1 MIGRQDPTVRFILNS
16 DIRAFRTIAAAS
28 PFIPENENQTFVH
41 LPVFG
46 DFVQADARF
55 MARGI
60 AALGEFDIMLS
71 NSPRGSVMTS
81 QIIVRNVPPRIKD
94 WLAEGR
100 GDGFSQ
106 NERILAA
113 LDAAFRRRRQSPH
126 PSLFPE
132 TDWAPAEQAHVEQES
147 PLFKFID
154 LFAGIGGMRLGLS
167 AVGGECV
174 FSCEIDRHC
183 RKTYSTWFGE
193 NDIAEDVTKIR
204 MRDIPQHDVL
214 AAGFPCQPFSLAGV
228 SKKNSLG
235 RNHGFLDKTQGT
247 LFFHLANIIDAKKP
261 PIILLEN
268 VKNLRSHDKG
278 KTWKT
283 IYDRLVDLGYVVFD
297 KVIDAAD
304 YVPQHRERIFIV
316 GFRRS
321 VFTSNVEFRFPAAPS
336 GPRPRLGSILE
347 DRVDDKYTLTDNL
360 WKYLVDYAEKHR
372 RRGNGFGYGIADP
385 NGVSRTLSAR
395 YYKDGS
401 EILIAQE
408 GKNPRRLTP
417 NECRALM
424 GFPDQLK
431 VQVSDMQAYKQFG
444 NALVPKI
451 VEHVASEIVKVMKWQ
466 LLRKT
471 KSGCLLK
478 K

>member
-1 MIGRQDPTVRFILNS
+1 
-16 DIRAFRTIAAAS
+16 
-28 PFIPENENQTFVH
+28 
-41 LPVFG
+41 
-46 DFVQADARF
+46 
-55 MARGI
+55 
-60 AALGEFDIMLS
+60 
-71 NSPRGSVMTS
+71 MTA
-81 QIIVRNVPPRIKD
+81 QIIVRNVPSQIKD

-100 GDGFSQ
+100 NDGVSQ
-106 NERILAA
+106 NERILSA
-113 LDAAFRRRRQSPH
+113 LETAYRQRRQVRQ
-126 PSLFPE
+126 PSLFPDA
-132 TDWAPAEQAHVEQES
+132 DWMPSEQSDIEQDP
-147 PLFKFID
+147 PLFKFVD
-154 LFAGIGGMRLGLS
+154 LFAGIGGMRLGLT

-174 FSCEIDRHC
+174 FTCELDRYC
-183 RKTYSTWFGE
+183 RKTYSAWFGD
-193 NDIAEDVTKIR
+193 NDIAEDVTKLK

-283 IYDRLVDLGYVVFD
+283 IYDRLDELGYEIFD

-321 VFTSNVEFRFPAAPS
+321 VFTSNVKFQFPAPPS

-347 DRVDDKYTLTDNL
+347 DSVDDKYTLTDNL

-372 RRGNGFGYGIADP
+372 QRGNGFGYGIGDRD
-385 NGVSRTLSAR
+385 GVSRTLSAR

-401 EILIAQE
+401 EILIAQD
-408 GKNPRRLTP
+408 GRNPRRLTP
-417 NECRALM
+417 SECRALM
-424 GFPDQLK
+424 GFPDHLDI
-431 VQVSDMQAYKQFG
+431 QVSDMQAYKQFG

-451 VEHVASEIVKVMKWQ
+451 VEHVGSEIVKVMKWQ